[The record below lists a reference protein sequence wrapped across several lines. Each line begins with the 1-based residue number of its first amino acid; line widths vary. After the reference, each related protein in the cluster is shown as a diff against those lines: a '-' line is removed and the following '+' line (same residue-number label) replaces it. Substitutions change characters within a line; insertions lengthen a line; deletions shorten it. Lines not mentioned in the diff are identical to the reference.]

1 MSSVVDQ
8 ALQST
13 KNVYTIPLGK
23 GANTTNSNRRNTNL
37 PTSAGT
43 LIFDR
48 RNTSQGNPVNSIRK
62 IEWELIFIEV
72 TRRSFN
78 FGFAV
83 EQILGTFLGGLGGA
97 AVFSKLEMLSEFIRG
112 KIRVFVVAQGKFG
125 LGNLVVV
132 CLDAIFFNF
141 EMTSLLVVGN

>member
-1 MSSVVDQ
+1 MIQYDTCSIS
-8 ALQST
+8 LKT
-13 KNVYTIPLGK
+13 RE
-23 GANTTNSNRRNTNL
+23 TTNSNRRNTNL

-48 RNTSQGNPVNSIRK
+48 RNTSQGDPINSIWK
-62 IEWELIFIEV
+62 FEWELIFIEV

-97 AVFSKLEMLSEFIRG
+97 AVFSKLEMLSEFIWCE
-112 KIRVFVVAQGKFG
+112 IRVFVVAQGKFG

-132 CLDAIFFNF
+132 CLDTIFFNF
-141 EMTSLLVVGN
+141 WMTSLLVVRN